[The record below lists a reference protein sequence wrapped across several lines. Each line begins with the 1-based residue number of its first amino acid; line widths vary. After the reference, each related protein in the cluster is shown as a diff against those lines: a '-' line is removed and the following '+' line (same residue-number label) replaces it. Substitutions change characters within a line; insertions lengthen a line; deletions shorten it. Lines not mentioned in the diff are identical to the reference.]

1 MADDSSFVRWG
12 GEVCG
17 LGPEIK
23 AQGWEGLGWRAR
35 LGFYPPYRC
44 FHAPEIVKVRNSS
57 FLKLAKATK
66 S

>member
-23 AQGWEGLGWRAR
+23 AQGWEGSGGGL
-35 LGFYPPYRC
+35 
-44 FHAPEIVKVRNSS
+44 V
-57 FLKLAKATK
+57 
-66 S
+66 